1 MAPGFSI
8 VTPVHDPPLRLL
20 RECLGSVHAQTY
32 RRWELCLVDDGSTR
46 PDVREELR
54 RAAGAD
60 ARVKLVERPV
70 SGGIVAASNDALA
83 LATGEFVVLL
93 DHDDRLEPRALE
105 QVGAALRHDP
115 EIDYVYTDEDKLAP
129 DGTVRDTFYKPDWSP
144 ERLRAQNY
152 CTHLS
157 VLRRSLVADV
167 GGFREGFD
175 GSQDHDL
182 ILRVTER
189 ARRVHHLPDVLY
201 HWCVTPGSA
210 AADSADAPAAK
221 PYAQEAGRRAV
232 GEQMTRLGIDASVEH
247 LPRRGQ
253 YRARRARPRP
263 APPVSVIVPTAGK
276 TRPVWG
282 VERPLVLGAVRSV
295 LDVTEYPSIEIVVV
309 ADPHTPPVV
318 LDGLAALDVRL
329 VEAAGPSNDAS
340 RCNQGVRASSGQYV
354 VLLGDDTLV
363 EQEDWLDAMLG
374 FFREPDV
381 GAVGARLLGADGTV
395 QHGGILL
402 NGVPLP
408 IFEGFAGDDPGAFG
422 LLELDREVSAV
433 TGACLAT
440 PRDTFDELG
449 GLRDEYASAYGDVD
463 YCLRVRSS
471 GRRIIWTPH
480 ATLYRFASA
489 DAGSTNAGPELALL
503 REQWAEE
510 LVRDP
515 YGNPHL
521 APGQAVWL
529 PAERASTL
537 AALRAAWRGFRFAGR
552 T

>member
-1 MAPGFSI
+1 VTAPRFSI
-8 VTPVHDPPLRLL
+8 ITPVHDPPLRLL
-20 RECLGSVHAQTY
+20 RECLGSVYAQTY

-54 RAAGAD
+54 RAAGTD
-60 ARVKLVERPV
+60 PRVKLVERPA
-70 SGGIVAASNDALA
+70 SGGIVAASNDAVA
-83 LATGEFVVLL
+83 LATGEFVVPL

-105 QVGAALRHDP
+105 LVEDALRRDP

-144 ERLRAQNY
+144 ERLRTQNY

-157 VLRRSLVADV
+157 VFRRALVVDV

-189 ARRVHHLPDVLY
+189 ARRVHHVPEVLY
-201 HWCVTPGSA
+201 HWCITPGSA

-232 GEQMTRLGIDASVEH
+232 EEQMIRLGIDARVEH

-253 YRARRARPRP
+253 YRVRRMRPHP
-263 APPVSVIVPTAGK
+263 PPPVSVVIPTQGA
-276 TRPVWG
+276 TRPAWG
-282 VERPLVLGAVRSV
+282 VVRPLVLQAVQSV
-295 LDVTEYPSIEIVVV
+295 LDVTEYPDLEVVV
-309 ADPHTPPVV
+309 VVDPASPLPIVDRLRE
-318 LDGLAALDVRL
+318 LDIRL
-329 VEAAGPSNDAS
+329 VDGSS
-340 RCNQGVRASSGQYV
+340 RLDEGVKASSGEYV
-354 VLLGDDTLV
+354 VLLGDDTLI
-363 EQEDWLDAMLG
+363 EQPDWLDAMLG

-381 GAVGARLLGADGTV
+381 GAVGARLLGADGTL
-395 QHGGILL
+395 QHGGLLL
-402 NGVPLP
+402 NGVPLS

-422 LLELDREVSAV
+422 LLEIDREVSAV

-440 PRDTFDELG
+440 PRHVYDELG
-449 GLRDEYASAYGDVD
+449 GLRAEFASAYGDVD
-463 YCLRVRSS
+463 YCLRVRTS
-471 GRRIIWTPH
+471 GRRVIWTPH
-480 ATLYRFASA
+480 ASLYRFAPA
-489 DAGSTNAGPELALL
+489 DAGSTDAGPGLALL
-503 REQWAEE
+503 RERWGEE

-515 YGNPHL
+515 FGNPHL
-521 APGQAVWL
+521 APGQAEWL

>member
-1 MAPGFSI
+1 MAPRFSI

-20 RECLGSVHAQTY
+20 RECLGSVDAQTY
-32 RRWELCLVDDGSTR
+32 EGWELCLVDDGSTR
-46 PDVREELR
+46 HDVREVLR

-60 ARVKLVERPV
+60 PRVKLVERPS

-83 LATGEFVVLL
+83 LAAGEFVVPL

-105 QVGAALRHDP
+105 LIDDALRRDP
-115 EIDYVYTDEDKLAP
+115 EIDYVYSDEDKLAP

-144 ERLRAQNY
+144 ERLRTQNY

-157 VLRRSLVADV
+157 VLRRSLVVDV
-167 GGFREGFD
+167 GGFRDGFD

-189 ARRVHHLPDVLY
+189 ARHVHHVPEVLY
-201 HWCVTPGSA
+201 HWCITPGSA

-232 GEQMTRLGIDASVEH
+232 EEQMIRLGIDATVEH

-253 YRARRARPRP
+253 YRVRRARPRP
-263 APPVSVIVPTAGK
+263 APAVTVVVATEGQ
-276 TRPVWG
+276 TRSMWG
-282 VERPLVLGAVRSV
+282 VERPSVLGTVRSV
-295 LDVTEYPSIEIVVV
+295 RDVTDYPNLEVVV
-309 ADPHTPPVV
+309 VTDARTPPAVV
-318 LDGLAALDVRL
+318 EGLAALDVRL
-329 VEAAGPSNDAS
+329 VGADGATTVATRGS
-340 RCNQGVRASSGQYV
+340 RGVETSSGEYV
-354 VLLGDDTLV
+354 VLLADDALV
-363 EQEDWLDAMLG
+363 EEPDWLDAMLG

-381 GAVGARLLGADGTV
+381 GAVGARLLGADGTL
-395 QHGGILL
+395 QHGGLLL
-402 NGVPLP
+402 NGVPLS
-408 IFEGFAGDDPGAFG
+408 IFQGFAGDDPGAFG
-422 LLELDREVSAV
+422 LLEIDREVSAV

-440 PRDTFDELG
+440 PRHVYDELG
-449 GLRDEYASAYGDVD
+449 GVSDEFGSAYGDVD

-471 GRRIIWTPH
+471 GRRVIWTPH
-480 ATLYRFASA
+480 ATLYRFAPA
-489 DAGSTNAGPELALL
+489 DAEVPAGGSGLALL
-503 REQWAEE
+503 RERWGEA

-521 APGQAVWL
+521 APDQAVWL